1 MDTLPIHDLS
11 EKCEQK
17 FRLIRTLVGPSE
29 NIFLNYELAELSTML
44 QDLSKLIRTY
54 YVK

>member
-29 NIFLNYELAELSTML
+29 NIFLNYEMTELSAML
-44 QDLSKLIRTY
+44 QELSKLIRDK